1 MTEQTKNQNQ
11 SQGRRQRR
19 IERRQQRILEA
30 AARVFAR
37 KTYTKTTTKEIAEEA
52 DMAEG
57 TLYNYFGSKR
67 DILLAIANESEM
79 LMETVLLEG
88 EGLQDREAVV
98 RLFERGLEIFETQL
112 PFIRT
117 LFIESWVD
125 DDILQDFA
133 IVKLTRLHQRL
144 VAYIAEHI
152 DTGALRS
159 VDPSLCARMALGM
172 FGSLVLPAL
181 RGLEPPPAP
190 AERRALAE
198 AVVDILL
205 FGISIQNT

>member
-1 MTEQTKNQNQ
+1 
-11 SQGRRQRR
+11 
-19 IERRQQRILEA
+19 
-30 AARVFAR
+30 
-37 KTYTKTTTKEIAEEA
+37 
-52 DMAEG
+52 MAEG
-57 TLYNYFGSKR
+57 TLYNYFSGKR
-67 DILLAIANESEM
+67 EILLAIAGESEM

-88 EGLQDREAVV
+88 EGLKDREAVV

-125 DDILQDFA
+125 DHILQEFA
-133 IVKLTRLHQRL
+133 VAQLTRLHQRL

-152 DTGALRS
+152 DTGALRP
-159 VDPSLCARMALGM
+159 VDPALCARMALGM

-205 FGISIQNT
+205 DGISVQDA